1 MKSPLEQFD
10 ILNVKNFFGAIN
22 DFSLNNIMLPFILI
36 IILFFFFIIFILLKN
51 AKVVP
56 FILQSIL
63 EFDYRFITS
72 IIKQQAG
79 IIGLLWTPF
88 IFVIFNFI
96 LFSNLLSLIPFGIAL
111 TSHLIVILWLS
122 ISICISIFCIGL
134 LNYNLKFLHIFI
146 PQCPFILLPIL
157 IPIEIF
163 SYLIRLFSLAIRLAA
178 NILAGHTLV
187 HIIVTFILNIM
198 KVDFIL
204 SIFILIPLF
213 LILTLEFGVAFLQA
227 YVFTVLISIYLAD
240 SLKSPYH

>member
-1 MKSPLEQFD
+1 MRSPLEQFD
-10 ILNVKNFFGAIN
+10 ILNVKNFYVALN
-22 DFSLNNIMLPFILI
+22 DFSFNNIMIPFLLI
-36 IILFFFFIIFILLKN
+36 IIFFISFLIFFLLKK
-51 AKVVP
+51 AKTIP
-56 FILQSIL
+56 TILQYII
-63 EFDYRFITS
+63 ETDYRFIIG

-79 IIGLLWTPF
+79 VKGLLWTPL

-122 ISICISIFCIGL
+122 ITICISIFTIGL

-146 PQCPFILLPIL
+146 PQCPFVLLPIL

-198 KVDFIL
+198 KIEIFL
-204 SIFILIPLF
+204 SLLILIPLF

-227 YVFTVLISIYLAD
+227 YVFTVLISIYLSD

>member
-79 IIGLLWTPF
+79 IIGLL
-88 IFVIFNFI
+88 
-96 LFSNLLSLIPFGIAL
+96 
-111 TSHLIVILWLS
+111 
-122 ISICISIFCIGL
+122 
-134 LNYNLKFLHIFI
+134 
-146 PQCPFILLPIL
+146 
-157 IPIEIF
+157 
-163 SYLIRLFSLAIRLAA
+163 
-178 NILAGHTLV
+178 
-187 HIIVTFILNIM
+187 
-198 KVDFIL
+198 
-204 SIFILIPLF
+204 
-213 LILTLEFGVAFLQA
+213 
-227 YVFTVLISIYLAD
+227 
-240 SLKSPYH
+240 

>member
-1 MKSPLEQFD
+1 MRSPLEQFD
-10 ILNVKNFFGAIN
+10 ILNVKNFYVLLN
-22 DFSLNNIMLPFILI
+22 DFSFNNIMIPFLLI
-36 IILFFFFIIFILLKN
+36 IIFFISFLIFFLLKK
-51 AKVVP
+51 AKTIP
-56 FILQSIL
+56 TILQNII
-63 EFDYRFITS
+63 ETDYRFIIV

-79 IIGLLWTPF
+79 IKGLLWTPL

-122 ISICISIFCIGL
+122 ITICISIFTIGL

-146 PQCPFILLPIL
+146 PQCPFVLLPIL

-198 KVDFIL
+198 KIEFFL
-204 SIFILIPLF
+204 SLLILIPLF

-227 YVFTVLISIYLAD
+227 YVFTVLISIYLSD

>member
-22 DFSLNNIMLPFILI
+22 DFSFNSIMLPLLLI
-36 IILFFFFIIFILLKN
+36 IIFFLIFLGFILLKN
-51 AKVVP
+51 ARIIP
-56 FILQSIL
+56 LNFQSIL
-63 EFDYRFITS
+63 EIDYRFIIS

-79 IIGLLWTPF
+79 IKGLSWTPF

-122 ISICISIFCIGL
+122 ITICISIFCIGL

-187 HIIVTFILNIM
+187 HIIVTFILNVM
-198 KVDFIL
+198 KIEFIL
-204 SIFILIPLF
+204 SLFVLIPLF

-227 YVFTVLISIYLAD
+227 YVFTVLISIYLSD